1 MAKKCPRHGGGA
13 GGKGVLLA
21 GAVGAAL
28 VMASGAKGAHHGTTA
43 SVSAEAVAAAPAS
56 TGTVR
61 HAGHVTGMPG
71 GYSVGKWT
79 VWFLSAAHLPD
90 TACDRAAVDGWQ
102 AAEDT
107 YAKFRNPLDTER
119 VLPGSWRI
127 NDTGNG
133 TGVQEYPTWAEG
145 MKATVITLYNGHY
158 PRIIAALR
166 AGNNAQAV
174 ANAVAYPRVWGTGP
188 YSVSC

>member
-1 MAKKCPRHGGGA
+1 MAKKCPRHGGGG
-13 GGKGVLLA
+13 GGKAVLFA

-28 VMASGAKGAHHGTTA
+28 VMASGAKGAHHGTA
-43 SVSAEAVAAAPAS
+43 PSVSAEAMAAAPAS
-56 TGTVR
+56 GAVR